1 MKKAGRPS
9 LSPKKLK
16 DGYYIL
22 ITTKNSKN
30 PIRIMRETLK
40 QLEQAKIQYKYHHFE
55 YLGQVKGGFWVDGK
69 NQGKATA

>member
-1 MKKAGRPS
+1 MKKSGRPS
-9 LSPKKLK
+9 SAPKKIK

-22 ITTKNSKN
+22 ITRKNSKT
-30 PIRIMRETLK
+30 PIRIMRENRN

-69 NQGKATA
+69 NKGQATV